1 MDLENPLEE
10 VVEPNND
17 LKNMLVVY
25 VGEKNDPGD
34 QLVTI
39 EMIVETLA
47 DEFPEVVLAL
57 AEENWTRGY
66 HQALDDVELGEKLY
80 KQELEKKNDEG

>member
-1 MDLENPLEE
+1 MDLGNPLEE
-10 VVEPNND
+10 AVEPDND
-17 LKNMLVVY
+17 LKNMLVEY
-25 VGEKNDPGD
+25 VGEKNNPGD

-39 EMIVETLA
+39 EMIIEALA

>member
-1 MDLENPLEE
+1 MEEQNPLEE
-10 VVEPNND
+10 VVEPDND
-17 LKNMLVVY
+17 LKNMLVEY
-25 VGEKNDPGD
+25 VGEQNDPGD
-34 QLVTI
+34 QLVTV

-57 AEENWTRGY
+57 AEENWARGY

-80 KQELEKKNDEG
+80 KEELKKRQDEG